1 MNAKTGI
8 AHRRL
13 KPTLGIVD
21 PDNTKTLPP
30 SVAAASGFDVLCHA
44 LESYTAIP
52 FNKRTP
58 RPLTPLQR
66 PAYQGSNPIS
76 DQWSL
81 KALEMIS
88 NYLPIAVEDPSN
100 DHARAQTLLASSFAG
115 VGFGNAGVHLCVQSF

>member
-1 MNAKTGI
+1 M
-8 AHRRL
+8 
-13 KPTLGIVD
+13 GIVD